1 MFHVY
6 WPATAALTMIVFIG
20 VIFVMLKYGSKLCRL
35 RHTAKPTEVD
45 WHDKT
50 YEQKVSYA

>member
-6 WPATAALTMIVFIG
+6 WPATACLTMFVLGI
-20 VIFVMLKYGSKLCRL
+20 IFVMLRYGPQICKTRNE
-35 RHTAKPTEVD
+35 AKPNEED
-45 WHDKT
+45 WQDRA